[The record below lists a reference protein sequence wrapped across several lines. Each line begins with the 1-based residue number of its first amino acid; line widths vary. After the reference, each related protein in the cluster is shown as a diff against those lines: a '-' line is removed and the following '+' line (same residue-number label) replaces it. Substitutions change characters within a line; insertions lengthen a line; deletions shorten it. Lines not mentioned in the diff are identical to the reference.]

1 MIVVIF
7 FFSENTVKDRKYW
20 SADPRRGE
28 GEFEKTFDWNLNNR
42 KKGTKASNELA
53 ILSLSPKIG
62 PAVRHDQLSKSTTK
76 LPELSAKP
84 FGPPSARKTPLGSCQ
99 LNKIRSQSQIITK
112 VTTKPVLFSSISVF
126 SRLFLLDMRYFKFF
140 NSAWD
145 KTTNLETTINRR
157 GRPVKSDVCW
167 VYIWS
172 GNDEVSDCRHLA
184 ITVEIE
190 VLWLFKS
197 WIFKIIGR
205 LS

>member
-1 MIVVIF
+1 MGVSSNNNVLDNLFLIF
-7 FFSENTVKDRKYW
+7 LQKRRGDRRLCEYYNCDFLRRELISENTVKDSKYW

-28 GEFEKTFDWNLNNR
+28 GRSINKCADWQLNDQI

-112 VTTKPVLFSSISVF
+112 VTTKPVLFIYF
-126 SRLFLLDMRYFKFF
+126 RIYGRLFLLDMRYYY
-140 NSAWD
+140 D
-145 KTTNLETTINRR
+145 TVVET
-157 GRPVKSDVCW
+157 
-167 VYIWS
+167 Y
-172 GNDEVSDCRHLA
+172 
-184 ITVEIE
+184 
-190 VLWLFKS
+190 
-197 WIFKIIGR
+197 
-205 LS
+205 